1 MSEPELKRR
10 IEEIA
15 TRQRRLR
22 RRRQLAICWFLAA
35 LVGLVIWSA
44 ESREQFSLSFAATVL
59 LSATAVV
66 SILVMIANRRRPSD
80 RLRAAR
86 EIERLHPD
94 LDEQLL
100 AALEQQPDHQTGRF
114 GYLQRRVI
122 GESLIHSARYDW
134 RRTVPS
140 RSLVAA
146 GGLQL
151 LGLAA
156 FVAAIGVMYQ
166 SETNRG
172 SFSVEGSESKTEITD
187 PDVSYGV
194 SVSPGD
200 TSVERGHSVVV
211 SARFNEAL
219 PADVTL
225 VVDDPTTG
233 IKRFPLSKSLDDP
246 IFAGMVAGVAHD
258 QKYHVEYDMQRTDD
272 FQITVFEFPKLEQV
286 DAQVTFPEYTKLPQA
301 EIEDTMHVTVVEGS
315 LVTLKCKLN
324 KPVERATLIG
334 KDGSEIMLEAAG
346 GESDVFQATVTPK
359 KGETYQLKLVDDAGR
374 QNKFPPDIQLAVVR
388 NQPPELKIAF
398 PMKDLRVSPI
408 EEVGLEATAWD
419 DYGLQKSGLI
429 YALAEEKPQ
438 TVVLA
443 GEVNAKEQKKLVHQ
457 LSFEA
462 LNAEPDQLVSYYF
475 FAEDFGPDGKIRRT
489 FSDMYFAE
497 VRHFEEI
504 FRQGQAPPG
513 GQSQKKAAG
522 KNAQKA
528 EQLANLQKQII
539 NATWKLIRRE
549 TSARPT
555 EKFKED
561 AELIRDSQ
569 QSAIDQVKKLAEK
582 VTDAKSKGYVTAIIG
597 HMTRALDTL
606 NDAASNNRV
615 DPLQPA
621 LAAEQAAYQAL
632 LKLRAR
638 EHRVIQSQQSQSS
651 SNSSASS
658 GQRSKQQL
666 QQLELKNDKNRY
678 ESQRQAQSQQKQAE
692 NREQLQV
699 LNRLRELA
707 RRQAG
712 MNQKIK
718 ELENALREA
727 KTEEEKEEL
736 RRQLKRLRE
745 EQKQMLRDVDEL
757 RNRMDKQENQREMA
771 ESRKQLDKTREKV
784 LQTSEKLKEGQL
796 SQALNAGTRAEREL
810 QQLRDDFRKKTAGQF
825 DEAMKDLRDRARDLS
840 DTQKKLA
847 EKMSNEDKNRRGS
860 LRRTNDREEVA
871 DGLQKQKED
880 LKNVMNDMKQ
890 ITQKAEH
897 SEPLLSKQ
905 LYDTIRKSRKFQT
918 DDALEVASQLLKRGF
933 VPQATEAEKQ
943 ASKGIETVRRGIE
956 KAAESVLGNELD
968 ALKRARQDLEQLS
981 KAVQEEVAQAD
992 PEALKSFKPAKPM
1005 PDGQSQR
1012 RNAKTSKNDTPPGSK
1027 KNANSSRRGNKS
1039 QQKKSQSSGQGGSQ
1053 KKQSGDRKSQNSSQ
1067 KKNNPSQSKSSG
1079 KQKQSGSSKS
1089 GKQSPGQPGD
1099 QKSQKSQQS
1108 KSNKPSES
1116 KSGQSGQQPSQS
1128 GKPNANESKSP
1139 NSNPSNPQDS
1149 KGQKPGRNRS
1159 QPGSRLTQSFTER
1172 GGFQTGPGGPLTGQ
1186 DFQNWSD
1193 QLRDVEEMVELP
1205 KFREEVARIR
1215 DRARSMRIEFKR
1227 HSKTPQW
1234 SLVKSQILEP
1244 LVELQNRLAE
1254 EIAKRDSND
1263 AIVPIDRDPVPE
1275 EFAEQVRKYYE
1286 RLGSGKK

>member
-1 MSEPELKRR
+1 MSEPELQRR
-10 IEEIA
+10 TEEVA
-15 TRQRRLR
+15 ARQRRLR
-22 RRRQLAICWFLAA
+22 RRWQLTTCWFVAA
-35 LVGLVIWSA
+35 LVGLVIWST
-44 ESREQFSLSFAATVL
+44 ESRDQFSLSFAATVL
-59 LSATAVV
+59 LSATAGL
-66 SILVMIANRRRPSD
+66 SILVMFANRRKSGD

-86 EIERLHPD
+86 EIERIHPD

-100 AALEQQPDHQTGRF
+100 AALEQQPDHKTGRF

-122 GESLIHSARYDW
+122 GEALIHSARHDW
-134 RRTVPS
+134 RRAVAS
-140 RSLVAA
+140 RSLMAA
-146 GGLQL
+146 GSLQL

-156 FVAAIGVMYQ
+156 FVAVVGVMYN
-166 SETNRG
+166 SETSRG
-172 SFSVEGSESKTEITD
+172 RFTIEAGQSKTEIAAR
-187 PDVSYGV
+187 DVSYGV
-194 SVSPGD
+194 TVIPGD

-211 SARFNEAL
+211 TARFNESL

-225 VVDDPTTG
+225 VVDDPKSG
-233 IKRFPLSKSLDDP
+233 IKRFPLSTSLDDP
-246 IFAGMVAGVAHD
+246 IFAGMLASVARD
-258 QKYHVEYDMQRTDD
+258 QKYHVEYDKQRTEE

-286 DAQVTFPEYTKLPQA
+286 DATVTFPKYTKLPRT
-301 EIEDTMHVTVVEGS
+301 EIEDTMQVTVVEGS

-324 KPVERATLIG
+324 KPVERATLIAN
-334 KDGSEIMLEAAG
+334 DGSQISLEAAS
-346 GESDVFQATVTPK
+346 GESDVFQTTVKPK
-359 KGETYQLKLVDDAGR
+359 KGETYRLELVDDAGR
-374 QNKFPPDIQLAVVR
+374 QNKFPPEIQLAVVR

-398 PMKDLRVSPI
+398 PRKDLRVSPI

-429 YALAEEKPQ
+429 YKLAEQKPQ

-443 GEVNAKEQKKLVHQ
+443 NEVNAREQTKLVHQ

-475 FAEDFGPDGKIRRT
+475 FADDFGPDGKVRRT

-513 GQSQKKAAG
+513 GQSKKKAAG
-522 KNAQKA
+522 KNAKKA
-528 EQLANLQKQII
+528 EELANLQKQII

-549 TSARPT
+549 TSAQPS
-555 EKFKED
+555 EKLQQD

-569 QSAIDQVKKLAEK
+569 QSAIDQVKKLGEK
-582 VTDAKSKGYVTAIIG
+582 ITDAKSKAYVTAIIG

-606 NDAASNNRV
+606 NDAATNNRL

-638 EHRVIQSQQSQSS
+638 EHRVIQSQQSSS
-651 SNSSASS
+651 SSSSS
-658 GQRSKQQL
+658 SSSQRSQRQL

-678 ESQRQAQSQQKQAE
+678 ESQRQAQSQQKQAA

-707 RRQAG
+707 RRQSG

-718 ELENALREA
+718 ELENSLREA
-727 KTEEEKEEL
+727 KTEKEKEEL
-736 RRQLKRLRE
+736 RRRLKRLRE

-771 ESRKQLDKTREKV
+771 ESRKQLDKTREKI
-784 LQTSEKLKEGQL
+784 LKTSENLKNGQL
-796 SQALNAGTRAEREL
+796 SQALNSGTRAEREL
-810 QQLRDDFRKKTAGQF
+810 QQLRDEFRKKSAGQF
-825 DEAMKDLRDRARDLS
+825 DEAMQDLRDRARNLS
-840 DTQKKLA
+840 DTQKQLA
-847 EKMSNEDKNRRGS
+847 EKMSNEDKNRGGS

-871 DGLQKQKED
+871 KGLQQQKED
-880 LKNVMNDMKQ
+880 LKNVMDDMKQ
-890 ITQKAEH
+890 IIHKAEN

-905 LYDTIRKSRKFQT
+905 LYDTVRKSRKFKT

-968 ALKRARQDLEQLS
+968 ALKRARQDLEQIA
-981 KAVQEEVAQAD
+981 KAVQDEVAQAD
-992 PEALKSFKPAKPM
+992 PDVLKSSKPAKPSADAD
-1005 PDGQSQR
+1005 PKGESQR
-1012 RNAKTSKNDTPPGSK
+1012 RNAKTSKNDARPGSK
-1027 KNANSSRRGNKS
+1027 KNKDSQSKSPGKQQQSNASQSGKPSNSQGKPGDQKS
-1039 QQKKSQSSGQGGSQ
+1039 QQSQSNKPSEGKSGQSG
-1053 KKQSGDRKSQNSSQ
+1053 KQSSQTGKPSDNQSKSR
-1067 KKNNPSQSKSSG
+1067 NPSQSKSRNG
-1079 KQKQSGSSKS
+1079 
-1089 GKQSPGQPGD
+1089 
-1099 QKSQKSQQS
+1099 
-1108 KSNKPSES
+1108 
-1116 KSGQSGQQPSQS
+1116 
-1128 GKPNANESKSP
+1128 
-1139 NSNPSNPQDS
+1139 
-1149 KGQKPGRNRS
+1149 KGQGKSRS
-1159 QPGSRLTQSFTER
+1159 RPGSRLTQSFTER
-1172 GGFQTGPGGPLTGQ
+1172 GGFQSGPGGPLTGR
-1186 DFQNWSD
+1186 DFQDWSD

-1254 EIAKRDSND
+1254 EIAKRDSDD
-1263 AIVPIDRDPVPE
+1263 AIVPIDRDPVPDK
-1275 EFAEQVRKYYE
+1275 FAEQVRKYYE
-1286 RLGSGKK
+1286 RLGTGK